1 MPNIITECEIK
12 RSTVDPAVILI
23 NVKYDGDSKW
33 ELLRTYFPDEI
44 SFNPEEFIGLT
55 DKEALSLCWE
65 RDLVYLRSWND
76 ETEA

>member
-12 RSTVDPAVILI
+12 RSTVDPAVMLI
-23 NVKYDGDSKW
+23 NVKYDKDSKW

-44 SFNPEEFIGLT
+44 SFEPDEFIGLT

-65 RDLVYLRSWND
+65 RDLEYLRS
-76 ETEA
+76 